1 MEQRFETQPGLA
13 TWRIVAEPPEEEDAP
28 IRFAVLRGERRV
40 AWGLRDREAAVRWLK
55 RLTAP
60 TQSPLFA

>member
-1 MEQRFETQPGLA
+1 MEQRFEELA
-13 TWRIVAEPPEEEDAP
+13 VAPWRIVMEPPKEEDAP

-40 AWGLRDREAAVRWLK
+40 AWGLRDREAAIRWLK

-60 TQSPLFA
+60 VQDSLFA

>member
-1 MEQRFETQPGLA
+1 MEQRFENETARP
-13 TWRIVAEPPEEEDAP
+13 WRIVVEPPTEEDAP

>member
-1 MEQRFETQPGLA
+1 MEQRFEEHTP
-13 TWRIVAEPPEEEDAP
+13 WRIVIEPPNEEDAP

-40 AWGLRDREAAVRWLK
+40 AWGLRDRETAVRWLK